1 LLEVEFAKTI
11 DVTKKPR
18 VNNALLGIMF
28 IEGEM
33 IIFACQDSAIKLL
46 SEDFSVWQVVFIRS
60 VLSVFLLGTYVWW
73 MRGLASLYTRNLRG
87 NLLRASLMFV
97 SHILYYL
104 SIASLPLATA
114 VAINFAAPLFIVL
127 LARPILGER
136 VGRTRTIAVC
146 IGFVG
151 VVIMVRP
158 GADIEIGALFALGA
172 AFTYSLVILSTRHLS
187 QTEPADRIAFYSML
201 IFALWGALGGAI
213 VAWLDLP
220 LSDHPGIRYLLLDWS
235 MPGIQ
240 SAALLLLIGI
250 TAAVGHL
257 CFAYAYQHAPA
268 SLLAPFEYSALIMA
282 GTLGYLIWGD
292 VPDLPMIIGA
302 VIVVSSGVYLAR
314 AERVI

>member
-1 LLEVEFAKTI
+1 MKTI
-11 DVTKKPR
+11 DVTKKKPR
-18 VNNALLGIMF
+18 INNALLGIMF

-33 IIFACQDSAIKLL
+33 LVFAIQDSAIKLL
-46 SEDFSVWQVVFIRS
+46 SADFSVWQVVFIRS

-136 VGRTRTIAVC
+136 VGRTRTIAVS